1 MTTKT
6 TNTKK
11 NFITITEIRL
21 FTDENAI
28 DLEKYF
34 KVRYTIGCLEG
45 EKVAQSTNTDMFAF
59 MKEIIAAEFTEDWK
73 EENQVKRMSYDE
85 FAKSKYGV
93 NFNADLQP
101 LQTVA
106 VKDLKRVV
114 ETLKK
119 YEEQWQG
126 IQNVTE
132 AFQQMYATAEEDQ
145 EQNGI
150 TRLVERMFNTETK
163 WDPDAQVGG
172 STGGIAWGAEFG
184 IRTQHC
190 IGNWFLQGHIED
202 TYIRVFKDHSNVGI
216 YLSMDN
222 KEWPDR
228 YTQTFNVEDRA
239 GFLKYLQEQCEWR
252 VRMKG
257 E

>member
-1 MTTKT
+1 MT
-6 TNTKK
+6 TKK
-11 NFITITEIRL
+11 NFITITDIGT
-21 FTDENAI
+21 F
-28 DLEKYF
+28 LECNDNIANKYF
-34 KVRYTIGCLEG
+34 KTRYIVGTLEG
-45 EKVAQSTNTDMFAF
+45 ERTARSVNTDMFAF
-59 MKEIIAAEFTEDWK
+59 VKELIAAEFCEDWK
-73 EENQVKRMSYDE
+73 EENQVKAMSYDQ

-93 NFNADLQP
+93 NFNADAQP

-119 YEEQWQG
+119 YEEQWQS

-132 AFQQMYATAEEDQ
+132 AFQQMYAAAEEDQ
-145 EQNGI
+145 EQNGL
-150 TRLVERMFNTETK
+150 TRLVDRMFNTETK

-190 IGNWFLQGHIED
+190 LGNWFLQGHIED
-202 TYIRVFKDHSNVGI
+202 LYIRVFKSGSNIGI
-216 YLSMDN
+216 ITTFDRE
-222 KEWPDR
+222 EWSDR
-228 YTQTFNVEDRA
+228 YDTTFNVEDKA
-239 GFLKYLQEQCEWR
+239 GFLKYLKDTCERR
-252 VRMKG
+252 VLVKG